1 MIPKTEALTGAAQWG
16 RTGRGRSWLRSLVA
30 ASPCLLAPLASVSI
44 FITLAQY
51 DGSLSL
57 FRSAV
62 AEHGFWTVCRRHG
75 PQLSWKGTLAV
86 LGWVCLQGLLYRF
99 LPGPVRRSQYTPAGY
114 LLSYRINGLSA
125 WMVTHVLYGLASWMG
140 WLDPAFIPRNWSCL
154 VAGMNLAGFVVS
166 AAAFVKAHVMPSH
179 PGDRKFSGS
188 IIYDFYMGIELNPR
202 LGDSFD
208 LKLFSNG
215 RPGMIA
221 WTFMYVSS
229 STSCSPFMFSV
240 AHRTTA
246 TSPTWPTSARQSA
259 TLHRP
264 CCSSPS
270 CRPSTLS
277 TSSSTSRG
285 TCAP

>member
-1 MIPKTEALTGAAQWG
+1 MLKTIPKTKPAASCTDATSPTPLMIPKTDAFTPADWG

-44 FITLAQY
+44 FVTLAQY

-75 PQLSWKGTLAV
+75 PQLSWKGSLAV
-86 LGWVCLQGLLYRF
+86 LGWVALQGLLYRF
-99 LPGPVRRSQYTPAGY
+99 LPGPVRRSQYTPAGH

-125 WMVTHVLYGLASWMG
+125 WIVTHVLYGLASWTG

-188 IIYDFYMGIELNPR
+188 VIYDFYMGIELNPR

-221 WTFMYVSS
+221 WTLM
-229 STSCSPFMFSV
+229 
-240 AHRTTA
+240 
-246 TSPTWPTSARQSA
+246 
-259 TLHRP
+259 
-264 CCSSPS
+264 
-270 CRPSTLS
+270 
-277 TSSSTSRG
+277 
-285 TCAP
+285 